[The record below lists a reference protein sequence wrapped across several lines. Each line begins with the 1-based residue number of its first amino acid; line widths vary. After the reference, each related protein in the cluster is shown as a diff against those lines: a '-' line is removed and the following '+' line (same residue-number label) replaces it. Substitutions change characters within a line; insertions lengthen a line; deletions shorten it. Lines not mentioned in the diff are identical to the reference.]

1 MQNKLHAGPSYVSSL
16 TSLVKI
22 IEVDPR
28 VPRNRDE
35 IPFPQPK
42 QCSPELGSPSCQSS
56 VRSFRKVQCLQE
68 KPIRTSGFQGKKSLH
83 RFFSIFLFS
92 KKLISNSSLV
102 KIIEVDP
109 RVPRNR
115 D

>member
-1 MQNKLHAGPSYVSSL
+1 MFLRLASYIINVFGLNPRHNQVQNKLHAGPSYVSSL

-35 IPFPQPK
+35 IPFPQAK

-68 KPIRTSGFQGKKSLH
+68 KPIRHSGFQGKKVFTDSF
-83 RFFSIFLFS
+83 RSFCFL
-92 KKLISNSSLV
+92 KN
-102 KIIEVDP
+102 
-109 RVPRNR
+109 
-115 D
+115 